1 MRAEVATSIT
11 FNRHWGKTIGA
22 RLSFNTG
29 MGKIV
34 ASIALKTRIR
44 AVCPLMEEACAAYIR
59 LSDTIP
65 YKQLIHCKGS
75 REHRDNIW
83 DQRTKNAIINQ
94 WSAGQQ

>member
-44 AVCPLMEEACAAYIR
+44 AVCPLMEEA
-59 LSDTIP
+59 
-65 YKQLIHCKGS
+65 
-75 REHRDNIW
+75 
-83 DQRTKNAIINQ
+83 
-94 WSAGQQ
+94 